1 MPSDVQSC
9 DYCPRW
15 AVSTIYLRQNAVR
28 VLLRLPRRVRRVCR
42 DHVQRHARPVG
53 RHG

>member
-1 MPSDVQSC
+1 MPSDVRSC

-15 AVSTIYLRQNAVR
+15 ARTTIYLRQGIVR
-28 VLLRLPRRVRRVCR
+28 RALRLPRRERFVCT
-42 DHVQRHARPVG
+42 DHINRHARPVG